1 MSLKTASISVVMPS
15 YNERGN
21 IPEAVERI
29 VETLGDSLFEIL
41 IVDDN
46 SPDKTWELVEEMHKE
61 DPRVNVIRRIE
72 KRGLASALADG
83 TNAAEGEIIV
93 WLDCDLGIPPED
105 ITKLVAKIPEYDI
118 AIGSRYLPGGMDTR
132 HWFRGWLS
140 TVFNVYTR
148 AILGRHF
155 WDWTSGFAAAKKDV
169 MRKCPLTEEGFGEY
183 FIEWVYMCTLRD
195 FKMVEVPYRYGLRKA
210 GESKTDS
217 DIRVFLKLAI
227 NYAWRVLAIRMKHGS
242 RKKS

>member
-61 DPRVNVIRRIE
+61 DPRVKVIRRIE

-83 TNAAEGEIIV
+83 TNAA
-93 WLDCDLGIPPED
+93 
-105 ITKLVAKIPEYDI
+105 
-118 AIGSRYLPGGMDTR
+118 
-132 HWFRGWLS
+132 
-140 TVFNVYTR
+140 
-148 AILGRHF
+148 
-155 WDWTSGFAAAKKDV
+155 
-169 MRKCPLTEEGFGEY
+169 
-183 FIEWVYMCTLRD
+183 
-195 FKMVEVPYRYGLRKA
+195 
-210 GESKTDS
+210 
-217 DIRVFLKLAI
+217 
-227 NYAWRVLAIRMKHGS
+227 
-242 RKKS
+242 